1 MTLPKTG
8 KLNLGQSVRSAR
20 FSTPFLGLDGDVEA
34 RLKPRH
40 GKCLTKYLS
49 QFHAIHHPLA
59 PMNPS
64 AIQPTGPT
72 RFLRPASRRF
82 HRFTT
87 LCALLFALALTATC
101 FASGPYCAIAY
112 SKSTG
117 RYGHGEGYD
126 SRAAA
131 EYRALAEC
139 GTHDA
144 RVVGWVRNG
153 YLSLALGR
161 LVGTYGTGYGSDIY
175 TAKARA
181 LKNCPSD
188 NAHIVQTVWAGAHR

>member
-1 MTLPKTG
+1 MTASL
-8 KLNLGQSVRSAR
+8 LNLLGQ
-20 FSTPFLGLDGDVEA
+20 
-34 RLKPRH
+34 
-40 GKCLTKYLS
+40 
-49 QFHAIHHPLA
+49 IHPVIYPIM
-59 PMNPS
+59 PMNPIANQS
-64 AIQPTGPT
+64 VAPT
-72 RFLRPASRRF
+72 RFLQPSTRRL

-87 LCALLFALALTATC
+87 LCALLFALVLTATC
-101 FASGPYCAIAY
+101 FAGGPYCAIAY

-144 RVVGWVRNG
+144 RVVGWVKNG

-161 LVGTYGTGYGSDIY
+161 IVGTYGTGYGSDIY
-175 TAKARA
+175 SAKARA
-181 LKNCPSD
+181 LRNCPSN
-188 NAHIVQTVWAGAHR
+188 NAHIVQTVWAGARY